1 MKQKPAVRTVDLGRR
16 SLNCPEEKLQMS
28 LTVSRLQLSL
38 HVFLVTAT
46 DLRISRNKNK
56 DNDQVFSNQH
66 PSYRKLSF
74 S

>member
-1 MKQKPAVRTVDLGRR
+1 
-16 SLNCPEEKLQMS
+16 
-28 LTVSRLQLSL
+28 L